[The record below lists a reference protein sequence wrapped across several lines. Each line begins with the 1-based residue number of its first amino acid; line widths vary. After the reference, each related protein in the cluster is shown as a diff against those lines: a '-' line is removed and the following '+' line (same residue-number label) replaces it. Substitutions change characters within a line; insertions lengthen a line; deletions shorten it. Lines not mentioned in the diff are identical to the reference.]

1 MAVRRQYL
9 VIYDIADPKRL
20 RRMDRLISGYGYRI
34 QYSVFLCSLSRTMK
48 AELENEIRQVI
59 HFYEDQCC
67 LIDLGE
73 LDDPADLFVVLGKPL
88 MKIPNLNQSIL
99 SSFGGWY
106 GQPIPAIYSD

>member
-1 MAVRRQYL
+1 MWWREKGFI

-73 LDDPADLFVVLGKPL
+73 LDDPADLFVVLGIRNESGCVRKKESPRRDCVAGFRRSGN
-88 MKIPNLNQSIL
+88 PV
-99 SSFGGWY
+99 
-106 GQPIPAIYSD
+106 

>member
-1 MAVRRQYL
+1 MIAVMGDACLSFREKEGG
-9 VIYDIADPKRL
+9 VFDCEV
-20 RRMDRLISGYGYRI
+20 SGYGYRI

-88 MKIPNLNQSIL
+88 MKIPKITFL
-99 SSFGGWY
+99 
-106 GQPIPAIYSD
+106 

>member
-1 MAVRRQYL
+1 MWWREKGFV

-34 QYSVFLCSLSRTMK
+34 QYSVILCSLSRTMK
-48 AELENEIRQVI
+48 AELENEIR
-59 HFYEDQCC
+59 QCC

-88 MKIPNLNQSIL
+88 MKIPKITFL
-99 SSFGGWY
+99 
-106 GQPIPAIYSD
+106 

>member
-1 MAVRRQYL
+1 MWWREKGFV
-9 VIYDIADPKRL
+9 VIYDIADPKLL

-88 MKIPNLNQSIL
+88 MKIPKITFL
-99 SSFGGWY
+99 
-106 GQPIPAIYSD
+106 

>member
-59 HFYEDQCC
+59 HFYEFKFSCFF
-67 LIDLGE
+67 E
-73 LDDPADLFVVLGKPL
+73 LLPR
-88 MKIPNLNQSIL
+88 IER
-99 SSFGGWY
+99 SS
-106 GQPIPAIYSD
+106 